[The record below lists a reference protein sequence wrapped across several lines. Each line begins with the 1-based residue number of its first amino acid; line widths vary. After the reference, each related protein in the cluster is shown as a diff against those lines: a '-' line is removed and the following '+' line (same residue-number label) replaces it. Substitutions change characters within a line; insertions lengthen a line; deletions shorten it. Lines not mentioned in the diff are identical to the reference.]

1 MPQVYPPRVQ
11 IQSRGRPLVV
21 GHRGA
26 PAVAPPNT
34 LEGLEAAV
42 AAGADLVEFD
52 VGAGLLLG
60 HPGEPPPDPP
70 LPLERAL
77 AALAPHA
84 IGLHVDLKEPGLE
97 LAVAAALRR
106 AGLAPRALVSATWT
120 SSLRALE
127 REAPELT
134 RVVGYPR
141 DRLGAG
147 EIPWPEAVKAGASA
161 LARSAM
167 PLRAPLLLARARA
180 RALSLHHRL
189 VSRRVVDAVHARGAA
204 VMGWTVNDAAGV
216 ERLRRL
222 GVDAVITD
230 DPGMARDVLATLK
243 PE

>member
-1 MPQVYPPRVQ
+1 
-11 IQSRGRPLVV
+11 VV

-52 VGAGLLLG
+52 VGPGLLLG
-60 HPGEPPPDPP
+60 HPGEPPPEPP

-84 IGLHVDLKEPGLE
+84 IGLHVDLKARGLE
-97 LAVAAALRR
+97 PAVASALRR
-106 AGLAPRALVSATWT
+106 AGLAERALVSATWT

-127 REAPELT
+127 REAPELM

-147 EIPWPEAVKAGASA
+147 EIAWPEAVKATASA

-167 PLRAPLLLARARA
+167 PLRAASLLERGRAG
-180 RALSLHHRL
+180 ALSLHHRL
-189 VSRRVVDAVHARGAA
+189 VSPRVLDAVHARGVPLLA
-204 VMGWTVNDAAGV
+204 WTVNDPAGV
-216 ERLRRL
+216 ERLRRV
-222 GVDAVITD
+222 GVDAIITD
-230 DPGMARDVLATLK
+230 DPGMARRVLATLGA
-243 PE
+243 E